1 MRIHHRLTVFAV
13 LIPALTCAAL
23 TTARAAPG
31 KRARTLTP
39 GLQSAALGTATAGP
53 AVSWVV
59 TTGDR
64 RQLLSAQTPTT
75 FGPDLSS
82 YYSWSR
88 IDINDAVRYQTVQGV
103 GAAMTESSA
112 VLLGGLPAPQ
122 KTQVL
127 NRLFNRATGA
137 GLSVIRTPLGASDF
151 ARSDY
156 TFDDMP
162 WGQTDPSLA
171 KFSISRDEAQLL
183 PLVAAARGINAGLT
197 VLATP
202 WTAPAWMKT
211 NVNTH
216 NGQLAP
222 AFEDAYA
229 RYLVKAITADRA
241 AGAPVST
248 VAVTNEP
255 ESPRGYSPSMT
266 MTATQQAEF
275 VGAHLRPALNAA
287 GLSGVGI
294 LGYEGNWDDSAY
306 PISEVTGPYAASFA
320 GTAVHCYAGDETAQ
334 AAIAAAAPSKQ
345 VWMSECSGGTWS
357 ADFAQNL
364 RWNAHHLLIGAF
376 RNASRAVMFFNL
388 ALDPTG
394 GPTNGGCTNCRGV
407 LTIDPVTH
415 AVTYNV
421 EYYLLAHIGRFVA
434 PGAVRIQSTY
444 SNPTGV
450 QSVAFRNPDGT
461 HALVLYNEGGSAQP
475 VTVRWQGQAARV
487 QLPSGAIATL
497 HW

>member
-13 LIPALTCAAL
+13 LIPALTGAAL
-23 TTARAAPG
+23 TSAHAAPA
-31 KRARTLTP
+31 KRARALTP
-39 GLQSAALGTATAGP
+39 GLQSAALGTAAAGP
-53 AVSWVV
+53 AVSWVL

-64 RQLLSAQTPTT
+64 RQLLSAQTPTS

-112 VLLGGLPAPQ
+112 VLLGGLPAAQ

-162 WGQTDPSLA
+162 WGKTDPSLA
-171 KFSISRDEAQLL
+171 RFSISRDKAQLL

-229 RYLVKAITADRA
+229 RYLVKAITAYRA

-275 VGAHLRPALNAA
+275 VGTHLRPALNAA
-287 GLSGVGI
+287 GLSGV
-294 LGYEGNWDDSAY
+294 S
-306 PISEVTGPYAASFA
+306 
-320 GTAVHCYAGDETAQ
+320 
-334 AAIAAAAPSKQ
+334 
-345 VWMSECSGGTWS
+345 
-357 ADFAQNL
+357 
-364 RWNAHHLLIGAF
+364 
-376 RNASRAVMFFNL
+376 
-388 ALDPTG
+388 
-394 GPTNGGCTNCRGV
+394 
-407 LTIDPVTH
+407 
-415 AVTYNV
+415 
-421 EYYLLAHIGRFVA
+421 
-434 PGAVRIQSTY
+434 
-444 SNPTGV
+444 
-450 QSVAFRNPDGT
+450 
-461 HALVLYNEGGSAQP
+461 
-475 VTVRWQGQAARV
+475 
-487 QLPSGAIATL
+487 
-497 HW
+497 